1 MKHISQDDLI
11 LHYYREADPGR
22 VKHLAECPEC
32 QKNFE
37 QLSGMLSGLALP
49 EPPPRGEDYGAQV
62 WSRIHYA
69 LNERKP
75 VMPRWALFSRW
86 PAVTTIAVLIAI
98 AFAAGRYTS
107 RPSTNPSAEF
117 LAPPNNGQLSQKVLV
132 VALADYLDRSEML
145 LVEVTHADRPGDLD
159 LNAQR
164 RYASELV
171 AMNRLYRQT
180 AQRIGDRDTEALL
193 EQLERVLVQLEHVPQ
208 GATATDVQQWRQE
221 IESGG
226 LLFRVRVAQRNVRAE
241 AQSGRRTGALETPR
255 TLQDQTPIL

>member
-1 MKHISQDDLI
+1 MRHISEDDLI

-22 VKHLAECPEC
+22 VKHLAECPGC
-32 QKNFE
+32 QREFE
-37 QLSGMLSGLALP
+37 QLSGMLSGIALP
-49 EPPPRGEDYGAQV
+49 EPPPRGEDYGAQM

-75 VMPRWALFSRW
+75 AMPRWALFSRW
-86 PAVTTIAVLIAI
+86 PAVATIAILIAI

-107 RPSTNPSAEF
+107 RPSGNPSAEF
-117 LAPPNNGQLSQKVLV
+117 LATPNNRQLPQKVLV
-132 VALADYLDRSEML
+132 VALGDYLDRSEML
-145 LVEVTHADRPGDLD
+145 LVEVTHADRPADLD

-180 AQRIGDRDTEALL
+180 AQRIGDRDTDALL
-193 EQLERVLVQLEHVPQ
+193 DQLERVLMQLEHVPQ
-208 GATATDVQQWRQE
+208 GATAADIQQWRQE

-226 LLFRVRVAQRNVRAE
+226 LLFRVRVAQRNMRAE
-241 AQSGRRTGALETPR
+241 AQSGHRTGTRETPM
-255 TLQDQTPIL
+255 TPQDQTPIL